1 MSLAFRF
8 VWPCSCDLDATSTTC
23 SEQFYFRS
31 SFRWQS
37 GRTSPCCAERGVT
50 RTWLPQSECHH
61 KDSSATPSVAGNEN
75 CDNVVVAATAVLRE
89 DVRRDVSSQGAN
101 QAIPVPRYQL
111 AQSTIDARSGQEPWR
126 AWSLEKRPLTT
137 ALRI

>member
-1 MSLAFRF
+1 VFRAVVLSIVFSLA
-8 VWPCSCDLDATSTTC
+8 VGQDVALLC
-23 SEQFYFRS
+23 
-31 SFRWQS
+31 
-37 GRTSPCCAERGVT
+37 
-50 RTWLPQSECHH
+50 RTWCDAHVAAASECHH
-61 KDSSATPSVAGNEN
+61 KDSSARPSVAGNEH

-101 QAIPVPRYQL
+101 QAIPVPRYQF